1 MTEGG
6 PDERGILPRQF
17 EYLFSE
23 IAKIKTLHKLA
34 REKRGEGRR
43 TPSQHRLKSSGFSNI
58 GDDVEELFFEV
69 VCSYSEIYNEQ
80 IFDLLDVSQN
90 KKLQIREDA
99 QRGIILEGETQEAV
113 SSPADVDR
121 LIKRGQ
127 ANRSVAATNMN
138 RESSRSHA
146 IFTAYIRMRTVDKDN
161 RETLRHSKLNVVDLA
176 GSERVKDTHAE
187 GMRLKEACKI
197 NVSLTFL
204 GRVIN
209 FLAEAQS
216 KSKRHNA
223 YINYRESKLTHLLKD
238 SLGGN
243 SKTVIICTLNPNQMA
258 IRETLSTL
266 KFAERAKKIKN
277 KARVNEQGNEGL
289 FKKKYEELLKE
300 IERLK

>member
-1 MTEGG
+1 M
-6 PDERGILPRQF
+6 
-17 EYLFSE
+17 
-23 IAKIKTLHKLA
+23 
-34 REKRGEGRR
+34 
-43 TPSQHRLKSSGFSNI
+43 
-58 GDDVEELFFEV
+58 
-69 VCSYSEIYNEQ
+69 
-80 IFDLLDVSQN
+80 
-90 KKLQIREDA
+90 
-99 QRGIILEGETQEAV
+99 LEGETQEVV

-121 LIKRGQ
+121 LIKKGQ
-127 ANRSVAATNMN
+127 ANRTVAATNMN

-146 IFTAYIRMRTVDKDN
+146 IFTAYIRMRTIDKEN
-161 RETLRHSKLNVVDLA
+161 QETLRFSKLNVVDLA
-176 GSERVKDTHAE
+176 GSERVKDTNAE
-187 GMRLKEACKI
+187 GQRLKEACKI
-197 NVSLTFL
+197 NQSLTFL

-277 KARVNEQGNEGL
+277 KARVNEQANESF
-289 FKKKYEELLKE
+289 FKKKYEELVKE
-300 IERLK
+300 IELMKNGKVSPKLGNLTSSDNMPEMMRQLKGVQGGLRDMLEDSAELRAHNQRFATEFEHYRQQTNFRLNLHQSREA